1 MWKFT
6 RPGSALCTLIV
17 NTSFVSLVFPPIH
30 KVAFALEPLTQG
42 REARRSIWRS
52 RSLSSAFLALAEL
65 ATVLASSCLLC
76 RFSRSYVH
84 TRLHF
89 CTHFANSMLLS
100 TQSA

>member
-1 MWKFT
+1 MEVHSTWLGPMHIECQHIF
-6 RPGSALCTLIV
+6 RLM
-17 NTSFVSLVFPPIH
+17 FPTIH
-30 KVAFALEPLTQG
+30 KLAFALEPMTRG

-84 TRLHF
+84 SRLNF
-89 CTHFANSMLLS
+89 CTHFATFMLLS
-100 TQSA
+100 SQSA